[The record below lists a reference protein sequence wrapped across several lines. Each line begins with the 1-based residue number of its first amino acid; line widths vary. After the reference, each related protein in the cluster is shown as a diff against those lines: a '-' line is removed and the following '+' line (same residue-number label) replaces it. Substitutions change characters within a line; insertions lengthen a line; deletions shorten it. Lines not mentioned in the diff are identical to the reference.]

1 MGVAPYT
8 ICDTH
13 IKQFLLQAASW
24 QFVPMSS
31 LLTVLAG
38 LFWRCSH
45 DISADMLSLSMHT
58 LTSLSMLFTPT
69 LLQE

>member
-1 MGVAPYT
+1 
-8 ICDTH
+8 
-13 IKQFLLQAASW
+13 
-24 QFVPMSS
+24 MSS